1 MNVFL
6 FHLQWFTEVDS
17 YIIQT
22 VFLLY
27 NRLTHQS
34 ILTIII
40 FPSVPDLEGQPLKW
54 RPQTRV
60 RLSPDPTLIVSN
72 PPRVRFSLNVCSAS
86 SRVNRQ
92 MKRSITLGAEGQG
105 LASCQRRGGMCV
117 ACGGCDAG
125 AAGSLWLPSLSS
137 VTIIRAFGLRK
148 TIHVPIRGPGRGT
161 VWWGHS

>member
-40 FPSVPDLEGQPLKW
+40 FPSVPGLEGQLLKW
-54 RPQTRV
+54 RPPTRV
-60 RLSPDPTLIVSN
+60 GLSPNPTLIVFN
-72 PPRVRFSLNVCSAS
+72 PPLVRFSLNVCSAA
-86 SRVNRQ
+86 SRV
-92 MKRSITLGAEGQG
+92 KTDEKKHHTSWGRSRTGLCTAEGVWPAEGERLGQG
-105 LASCQRRGGMCV
+105 AVSGFPV
-117 ACGGCDAG
+117 
-125 AAGSLWLPSLSS
+125 SPLS
-137 VTIIRAFGLRK
+137 
-148 TIHVPIRGPGRGT
+148 P
-161 VWWGHS
+161 